1 MGVVPYLCLLLSCLA
16 GVRSAV
22 VLTQPESAVVKP
34 GQSHRLTCAVSG
46 FTLSSFGVHWVK
58 QVPGKG
64 LEWLAVVWGGGSK
77 DYAPGVQSR
86 FTASKGG
93 STVYLQ
99 MNSLRLDDSATY
111 YCARDT
117 VRETG
122 TGPGQKPSESACPSG
137 AEEKGSSDRHSCIPV
152 VLGHIRSSTQW
163 KTGCQRGF
171 PRRDAGWMGRGAQRI
186 TSEGSSEPS
195 AVSGNGVTDRPGQV
209 SVLRPHV
216 TVNGRAMRNI
226 NDQRHFGVPV
236 RFD

>member
-16 GVRSAV
+16 GVRSDI

-34 GQSHRLTCAVSG
+34 GQSHRLSCAVSG
-46 FTLSSFGVHWVK
+46 FAIGSYYMHWVK

-64 LEWLAVVWGGGSK
+64 LEWLVEHYSESYK
-77 DYAPGVQSR
+77 YYAPGVQSC
-86 FTASKGG
+86 FTASKD
-93 STVYLQ
+93 SSNFYLQ
-99 MNSLRLDDSATY
+99 MNNLRLDDSATY
-111 YCARDT
+111 YCARGT

-137 AEEKGSSDRHSCIPV
+137 AEGKGSSDRHSCIPV

-163 KTGCQRGF
+163 KAGCQRGF
-171 PRRDAGWMGRGAQRI
+171 PRRDAGWMDRGAQRI

-195 AVSGNGVTDRPGQV
+195 AVRGNGVTDRPGQV

>member
-16 GVRSAV
+16 GVRSDV
-22 VLTQPESAVVKP
+22 VLTQPKSAVVQP
-34 GQSHRLTCAVSG
+34 GQSHRLTCDVSG
-46 FTLSSFGVHWVK
+46 FSLSSNSMSWVK

-64 LEWLAVVWGGGSK
+64 LEWVAVIAYNNNK
-77 DYAPGVQSR
+77 YYAPEFRSR
-86 FTASKGG
+86 FEVSKGS

-137 AEEKGSSDRHSCIPV
+137 AEGKGSSDRHSCIPV